1 MEEQEKIVDTILK
14 ETSHETISE
23 EKIIKFLD
31 GHNPEKGVIA
41 VEYDYGLQ
49 EISKVIQNTD
59 GTKIIRKDKLKA
71 FAWIKDLKNKNFYE
85 NKQLQKLNITKYGIT
100 FKLLKTGGVKRLE
113 DGYKYIVHSSKGLN
127 ELQNFFREG
136 GLNPFAKA
144 DTPGRAAFKDLVLIL
159 PPVDQYLISTGIRL
173 FKGFDDYNG
182 LYKVVFDIET
192 HGLDPTNSRVFMIGV
207 KDNKGFEELIEI
219 EDDDIS
225 EIKGIFRFFEVI
237 LELKPSLLA
246 GYNSENFDWYFIFER
261 ARILG
266 IDIKA
271 MCKQMHPEFLVSRKK
286 SMLKLAAEVEDY
298 EQTLIWG
305 FNVSDI
311 IHSVRRAMAINSDIK
326 SAGLKY
332 ISKENNVAKTNRTH
346 IEGGKIGSMWND
358 DRFIYCQKT
367 GGYKPFS
374 ENIVLEEN
382 EEVVNGKYIV
392 RRYLMDD
399 LQETLDVDN
408 IFGQSSFFI
417 SKTIPTAFSRVSTM
431 GTATLWKMLMMA
443 WSYEND
449 LAIPLNESKRDFVG
463 GLSRLIRTGYSK
475 RLVKLDFSSLYPS
488 IQITHDIFPESDITG
503 AMKAMLRYFHKARNE
518 FKAMGK
524 AYEKEGNMEL
534 AKLYDTK
541 QLPIKILNNSFFGS
555 LSAPHVFPWGEMDK
569 GEQTTCSARQYL
581 RLMVKFFMD
590 RGFRPVVGDSVS
602 YDTPIFLKH
611 KVTGQL
617 NILAISDLYDEN
629 SDKIDSSGLRDYSDK
644 DYLVLTKNGWK
655 DIIYVYRHKTD
666 KILYDIKTKD
676 RFIKATEDHSLFQ
689 DGREIK
695 PTELSVGSKIDIIDV
710 EKFSTLNTITKEYAW
725 VLGFFIGDGSA
736 TNGIRIVKGYRRKD
750 GKYLHDNGVER
761 KRSDWK
767 ISNQE
772 VGLLEKASVIME
784 QQWGIKATIKDHMKS
799 SAVYELVI
807 TRKEVADWFADNC
820 YTKYR
825 HKKVPEIIL
834 NSTDEIKKSFIDGF
848 MAADGDGYT
857 LEETKSFCQKS
868 KVVMGGICQI
878 LNDLGKEYRL
888 SIRNDKKNI
897 LGLYFGNPDKAES
910 KSNIVGQIR
919 ECENFDENN
928 YVYDISTEDGTFVG
942 GVGGVLL
949 HNTDGFDFE
958 TPDDIDDY
966 KYVGQGNNEKAV
978 KDKLYEG
985 VHAVIAE
992 FNDKYMRGV
1001 MGLSLDGEYLSSINL
1016 ARKNYCNL
1024 KLNGKM
1030 KLVGN
1035 TIKSKKMPGYIEEFV
1050 DTSLMMLLHGKG
1062 ADFVNYYY
1070 EYLEK
1075 IFNQQIPA
1083 IKIASKN
1090 KVKLSIEDYIA
1101 RSKKKNKNGGTLP
1114 KMVHMELAIENN
1126 LKVNLGD
1133 VIYCINNGTMKSH
1146 GDTGHSTI
1154 VDLKML
1160 EEDVNYVQAYNVPR
1174 AISVFNKRIEPFM
1187 VVFHPDV
1194 RDRILK
1200 SDPSK
1205 RELFTNTELEMVNGF
1220 PIEIKDQDSIVELMT
1235 PSENEIG
1242 FWNKFN
1248 YNPCMFEH
1256 GIIDNSDENHVPN
1269 NWIVRVPDYSED
1281 FNVLEDFWIP
1291 GYDNTPHV

>member
-14 ETSHETISE
+14 ETHHETISE

-49 EISKVIQNTD
+49 EITKVIQNTD
-59 GTKIIRKDKLKA
+59 GSKIIRKDKLKA

-85 NKQLQKLNITKYGIT
+85 NKQLQKLNIAKYGIT

-173 FKGFDDYNG
+173 FKGFDDYNN

-207 KDNKGFEELIEI
+207 KDNKGYEELIEI
-219 EDDDIS
+219 EDNDIS
-225 EIKGIFRFFEVI
+225 EIRGIFRFFEVI

-266 IDIKA
+266 IDIKS

-346 IEGGKIGSMWND
+346 IDGGKIGSMWND
-358 DRFIYCQKT
+358 DKFIYCQKT
-367 GGYKPFS
+367 GEYKSFS

-382 EEVVNGKYIV
+382 EEIVNGKYIV

-581 RLMVKFFMD
+581 RLMIAFFEKK
-590 RGFRPVVGDSVS
+590 GLQ
-602 YDTPIFLKH
+602 PI
-611 KVTGQL
+611 
-617 NILAISDLYDEN
+617 
-629 SDKIDSSGLRDYSDK
+629 
-644 DYLVLTKNGWK
+644 VL
-655 DIIYVYRHKTD
+655 D
-666 KILYDIKTKD
+666 
-676 RFIKATEDHSLFQ
+676 
-689 DGREIK
+689 
-695 PTELSVGSKIDIIDV
+695 
-710 EKFSTLNTITKEYAW
+710 
-725 VLGFFIGDGSA
+725 
-736 TNGIRIVKGYRRKD
+736 
-750 GKYLHDNGVER
+750 
-761 KRSDWK
+761 
-767 ISNQE
+767 
-772 VGLLEKASVIME
+772 
-784 QQWGIKATIKDHMKS
+784 
-799 SAVYELVI
+799 
-807 TRKEVADWFADNC
+807 
-820 YTKYR
+820 
-825 HKKVPEIIL
+825 
-834 NSTDEIKKSFIDGF
+834 
-848 MAADGDGYT
+848 
-857 LEETKSFCQKS
+857 
-868 KVVMGGICQI
+868 
-878 LNDLGKEYRL
+878 
-888 SIRNDKKNI
+888 
-897 LGLYFGNPDKAES
+897 
-910 KSNIVGQIR
+910 
-919 ECENFDENN
+919 
-928 YVYDISTEDGTFVG
+928 
-942 GVGGVLL
+942 
-949 HNTDGFDFE
+949 TDGCDF
-958 TPDDIDDY
+958 TLPDDIDDY
-966 KYVGQGNNEKAV
+966 RYIGQGNNEKAV
-978 KDKLYEG
+978 KDKVYEG

-1062 ADFVNYYY
+1062 SDFVTYYY

-1090 KVKLSIEDYIA
+1090 KVKLSIEDYVA
-1101 RSKKKNKNGGTLP
+1101 RGKKKNKNGGTLP

-1220 PIEIKDQDSIVELMT
+1220 PMEVKDQDSIVELMT
-1235 PSENEIG
+1235 PSENEIN
-1242 FWNKFN
+1242 FWTKFN
-1248 YNPCMFEH
+1248 YDPRMFERVE
-1256 GIIDNSDENHVPN
+1256 IDENHAPINWSCEIVP
-1269 NWIVRVPDYSED
+1269 RPDD
-1281 FNVLEDFWIP
+1281 FDVLEDFWIP
-1291 GYDNTPHV
+1291 GYDNILLI